1 MKKIPIAITCLLIV
15 TLLFSSCGNVS
26 SYDVY
31 YEVVL
36 KPFAYFAGFFIDLV
50 TPPAAEQYAN
60 YEIIDPNLL
69 WLQADEYLG
78 YNGLLRYRKISG
90 ADDNVLV
97 GAWELKF
104 LGKGAEPIVLANPD
118 NMPNIWEDWQINSV
132 GIYSYKE
139 LYYADIDADI
149 SQPQDI
155 IIKTPVAITKN
166 AGAVSDA
173 LSLASSNGLDDSQG
187 YLSGNTVKKLYNL
200 HYNLRIE
207 FVDYPD
213 IVWETELEFYQSESD
228 EDIRV
233 FVYKY
238 FKDAGMGEY
247 IEFPVGS
254 DLHSFIVESMR
265 DNLEYISE

>member
-1 MKKIPIAITCLLIV
+1 MKKKILLAIACILV
-15 TLLFSSCGNVS
+15 FTLLFSSCSNLNFNDISSIYNNVILYS
-26 SYDVY
+26 
-31 YEVVL
+31 
-36 KPFAYFAGFFIDLV
+36 FGYFAGFFIDLV

-90 ADDNVLV
+90 AHDNVLV
-97 GAWELKF
+97 GAWELEF
-104 LGKGAEPIVLANPD
+104 LGKGAEPIVLANPE

-213 IVWETELEFYQSESD
+213 
-228 EDIRV
+228 
-233 FVYKY
+233 
-238 FKDAGMGEY
+238 
-247 IEFPVGS
+247 
-254 DLHSFIVESMR
+254 SFIS
-265 DNLEYISE
+265 ISRMPVWVSILKFP